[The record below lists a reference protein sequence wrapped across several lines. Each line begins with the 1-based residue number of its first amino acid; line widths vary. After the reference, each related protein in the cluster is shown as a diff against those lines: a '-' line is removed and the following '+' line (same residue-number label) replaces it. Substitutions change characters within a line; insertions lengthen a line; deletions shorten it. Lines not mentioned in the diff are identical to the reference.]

1 MKNIW
6 LINYYSYPPG
16 TSSWRRHYDLGKELL
31 KYGYNIDIIGGS
43 FVHDRKKHILNKNE
57 KYRIENH
64 EGLRYHILN
73 GISYSGSLMRIL
85 SMIEFMIKVFFYE
98 KKLKIKPD
106 IIYCSCPHPFN
117 GLISLYLSKKYKCKF
132 ILEIR
137 DLWPETWVEMGA
149 ITRKSLIY
157 KFFAWIEKLL
167 YKKADKIIS
176 LMPGAFMYIEKLGM
190 PKVKVEWVSNG
201 VDLEEFDK
209 NYFKEPVYKF
219 DKSKFNITYT
229 GSIGIAN
236 ALEEIFEVAKELQ
249 EENIM
254 FNIIG
259 DGPLKDKYINYC
271 RENNINNVKFY
282 SSVSKNEVPAL
293 LKESDTLIV
302 TTKKCNLY
310 KYGISFNKIFE
321 YLAATKPIIIAYN
334 TEFDLVKEANCG
346 FSIPSENK
354 IELLKVIKELLY
366 LSEKKVNFFAKNGRK
381 YAEQNFNTKNL
392 AKRLNEIMEKKSNE

>member
-6 LINYYSYPPG
+6 LVNYYSYPPG

-64 EGLRYHILN
+64 EGLKYHILN

-98 KKLKIKPD
+98 KKLKVKPD

-167 YKKADKIIS
+167 YKKADKIIT
-176 LMPGAFMYIEKLGM
+176 LMPGAFMYIEKLGI
-190 PKVKVEWVSNG
+190 PKEKVEWVSNG
-201 VDLEEFDK
+201 VDLDEFDK

-236 ALEEIFEVAKELQ
+236 ALEELFEVAKDLR

-271 RENNINNVKFY
+271 NENAINNVKFY
-282 SSVSKNEVPAL
+282 NSVSKNEVPAL
-293 LKESDTLIV
+293 LKESDALIV

-321 YLAATKPIIIAYN
+321 YLAAAKPIIIAYD
-334 TEFDLVKEANCG
+334 TKFDFVKEANCG
-346 FSIPSENK
+346 FSIPAESNEEMLNK
-354 IELLKVIKELLY
+354 ILKIFLLSKKEKQILG
-366 LSEKKVNFFAKNGRK
+366 ENGRK
-381 YAEQNFNTKNL
+381 YAEENFSMKILDKKLENIFENL
-392 AKRLNEIMEKKSNE
+392 

>member
-64 EGLRYHILN
+64 EGLKYHILN

-98 KKLKIKPD
+98 KKLKVKPD

-149 ITRKSLIY
+149 MTEKNLVY
-157 KFFAWIEKLL
+157 KIFAYIEKLL
-167 YKKADKIIS
+167 YKKADKIIG
-176 LMPGAFMYIEKLGM
+176 LMPGIEAIKQKGVAEN
-190 PKVKVEWVSNG
+190 KIIWISNG

-219 DKSKFNITYT
+219 DKNKFNITYT

-236 ALEEIFEVAKELQ
+236 ALDEIFEVAKELQ

-259 DGPLKDKYINYC
+259 EGPLKDKYINYC
-271 RENNINNVKFY
+271 KENNINNIKFY
-282 SSVSKNEVPAL
+282 NSIFKNEVPAL

-321 YLAATKPIIIAYN
+321 YLAAAKPIIISYD
-334 TEFDLVKEANCG
+334 TEYDFIKKANCG
-346 FSIPSENK
+346 FSIPAENNKEMLNNILK
-354 IELLKVIKELLY
+354 IFSLSKKEKQILG
-366 LSEKKVNFFAKNGRK
+366 ENGRK
-381 YAEQNFNTKNL
+381 YAEENFSMKIL
-392 AKRLNEIMEKKSNE
+392 GKKLNILIESLDK

>member
-73 GISYSGSLMRIL
+73 GISYSCSLMRII

-98 KKLKIKPD
+98 KKLKVKPD

-149 ITRKSLIY
+149 ITERNPIY
-157 KFFAWIEKLL
+157 KIFSYIEKLL
-167 YKKADKIIS
+167 YKKADKIIG
-176 LMPGAFMYIEKLGM
+176 LMPGIEAIKQKGIAEN
-190 PKVKVEWVSNG
+190 KIVWISNG
-201 VDLEEFDK
+201 VDLKEFDK

-219 DKSKFNITYT
+219 DKNKFNITYT

-236 ALEEIFEVAKELQ
+236 ALDEIFEIAKELKN
-249 EENIM
+249 ETIV

-271 RENNINNVKFY
+271 KENFINNVKFY
-282 SSVSKNEVPAL
+282 NSVSKNEVPAL

-310 KYGISFNKIFE
+310 KYGISFNKVFE
-321 YLAATKPIIIAYN
+321 YLAAAKPIIIAYD
-334 TEFDLVKEANCG
+334 TEYDFIKEANCG
-346 FSIPSENK
+346 FSIPAESNEEMFNK
-354 IELLKVIKELLY
+354 VLKILSLSKKEKQILG
-366 LSEKKVNFFAKNGRK
+366 ENGRR
-381 YAEQNFNTKNL
+381 YAEKNFNMKIL
-392 AKRLNEIMEKKSNE
+392 GKKLNTLIKSFDK

>member
-64 EGLRYHILN
+64 EGLKYHILN
-73 GISYSGSLMRIL
+73 GISYSGSLMRIF

-98 KKLKIKPD
+98 KKIEVKPD

-149 ITRKSLIY
+149 VTRKSLIY

-167 YKKADKIIS
+167 YKKSDKIIT
-176 LMPGAFMYIEKLGM
+176 LMPGAFMYIEKLGI
-190 PKVKVEWVSNG
+190 PKEKVEWVSNG

-219 DKSKFNITYT
+219 DKEKFNITYT
-229 GSIGIAN
+229 GSIGTGNSLKI
-236 ALEEIFEVAKELQ
+236 LFEILP
-249 EENIM
+249 NIEILNKNILI
-254 FNIIG
+254 NIIG
-259 DGPLKDKYINYC
+259 KGPLKKNYVEYC
-271 RENNINNVKFY
+271 KKNAIKNVRFY
-282 SSVSKNEVPAL
+282 DAVSKNEIPAL
-293 LKESDTLIV
+293 LKESNAVISFC
-302 TTKKCNLY
+302 KKSDLY
-310 KYGISFNKIFE
+310 KYGISPNKLFE
-321 YLAATKPIIIAYN
+321 YLASEKPLIFSGTVYN
-334 TEFDLVKEANCG
+334 DFVKISKCG
-346 FSIPSENK
+346 FSVEAENK
-354 IELLKVIKELLY
+354 IQLQEAILKMYE
-366 LSEKKVNFFAKNGRK
+366 LSEKSRKDLGKRGRNYLIENF
-381 YAEQNFNTKNL
+381 TKIVL
-392 AKRLNEIMEKKSNE
+392 AKKISNIIENVR

>member
-64 EGLRYHILN
+64 EGLKYHILN

-98 KKLKIKPD
+98 KKLKVKPD

-149 ITRKSLIY
+149 MTEKNLIY
-157 KFFAWIEKLL
+157 KIFAYIEKLL
-167 YKKADKIIS
+167 YQKADKIIG
-176 LMPGAFMYIEKLGM
+176 LMPGIEAIKQKGITEN
-190 PKVKVEWVSNG
+190 KIVWISNG

-209 NYFKEPVYKF
+209 NYFKDPVYKF

-236 ALEEIFEVAKELQ
+236 ALEELFEVAKELQ
-249 EENIM
+249 EKNII

-259 DGPLKDKYINYC
+259 DGPLKDKYINFC
-271 RENNINNVKFY
+271 KENVINNIKFY
-282 SSVSKNEVPAL
+282 NSVSKNEVPAL
-293 LKESDTLIV
+293 LKESDALIV

-321 YLAATKPIIIAYN
+321 YLAATKPIIIAYD
-334 TEFDLVKEANCG
+334 TEFDFIKETNCG
-346 FSIPSENK
+346 FSIPAENNEEMLNSILK
-354 IELLKVIKELLY
+354 I
-366 LSEKKVNFFAKNGRK
+366 LSLSKREKQILGENGRK
-381 YAEQNFNTKNL
+381 YAKENFSMKIL
-392 AKRLNEIMEKKSNE
+392 GKKLNILIESLDK

>member
-64 EGLRYHILN
+64 EGLKYHILN

-98 KKLKIKPD
+98 KKLKVKPD

-149 ITRKSLIY
+149 MTEKNLVY
-157 KFFAWIEKLL
+157 KIFAYIEKLL
-167 YKKADKIIS
+167 YKKADKIIE
-176 LMPGAFMYIEKLGM
+176 LMPGIEAIKQKGVAEN
-190 PKVKVEWVSNG
+190 KIIWISNG

-219 DKSKFNITYT
+219 DKNKFNITYT

-236 ALEEIFEVAKELQ
+236 ALDEIFEVAKELQ

-259 DGPLKDKYINYC
+259 EGPLKDKYINYC
-271 RENNINNVKFY
+271 KENNINNIKFY
-282 SSVSKNEVPAL
+282 NSIFKNEVPAL

-321 YLAATKPIIIAYN
+321 YLAAAKPIIISYD
-334 TEFDLVKEANCG
+334 TEYDFIKKANCG
-346 FSIPSENK
+346 FSIPAENNKEMLNNILK
-354 IELLKVIKELLY
+354 IFSLSKKEKQILG
-366 LSEKKVNFFAKNGRK
+366 ENGRK
-381 YAEQNFNTKNL
+381 YAEENFSMKIL
-392 AKRLNEIMEKKSNE
+392 GKKLNILIESLDK

>member
-64 EGLRYHILN
+64 AGLRYHILN

-98 KKLKIKPD
+98 KKLKVKPD

-167 YKKADKIIS
+167 YKKADKIIT
-176 LMPGAFMYIEKLGM
+176 LMPGAFMYIEKLGI
-190 PKVKVEWVSNG
+190 PKEKVEWVSNG

-236 ALEEIFEVAKELQ
+236 ALEELFEIAKDLR

-282 SSVSKNEVPAL
+282 NPISKDKIPAILRESEVL
-293 LKESDTLIV
+293 MTF
-302 TTKKCNLY
+302 TKNSNLY
-310 KYGISFNKIFE
+310 KYGISPNKLFE
-321 YLAATKPIIIAYN
+321 YLASFKPIIFSGNVYN
-334 TEFDLVKEANCG
+334 DVVKISNCGISVEAENKEKLKEA
-346 FSIPSENK
+346 FSKIYNFSQNEREELGQNGRRYLEKNFTNK
-354 IELLKVIKELLY
+354 VLTNKLLKI
-366 LSEKKVNFFAKNGRK
+366 
-381 YAEQNFNTKNL
+381 
-392 AKRLNEIMEKKSNE
+392 

>member
-31 KYGYNIDIIGGS
+31 KYGYNIDIISAS

-64 EGLRYHILN
+64 DGLKYHILN
-73 GISYSGSLMRIL
+73 GISYSGSLMRIV

-98 KKLKIKPD
+98 KKLKVEPD

-117 GLISLYLSKKYKCKF
+117 GLISLYLSKKYKSKF

-149 ITRKSLIY
+149 VTRKSLIY
-157 KFFAWIEKLL
+157 KIFAWIEKLL
-167 YKKADKIIS
+167 YEKADKIIT
-176 LMPGAFMYIEKLGM
+176 LMPGAFMYIEKLGI
-190 PKVKVEWVSNG
+190 PKEKVEWISNG
-201 VDLEEFDK
+201 VDLKEFDK
-209 NYFKEPVYKF
+209 NYSKEPIYKF
-219 DKSKFNITYT
+219 DKNKFNVTYT

-236 ALEEIFEVAKELQ
+236 ALDEIFEIAKELKN
-249 EENIM
+249 ETIV

-271 RENNINNVKFY
+271 KENNINNVKFY
-282 SSVSKNEVPAL
+282 DSVSKNEVPAL

-310 KYGISFNKIFE
+310 KYGISFNKVFE
-321 YLAATKPIIIAYN
+321 YLAAAKPIIIAYD

-346 FSIPSENK
+346 FSISSENK
-354 IELLKVIKELLY
+354 LELLRAIKELLC
-366 LSEKKVNFFAKNGRK
+366 LPKEKINFFAKNGRK
-381 YAEQNFNTKNL
+381 YAENNFDTKNL

>member
-98 KKLKIKPD
+98 KKLKVKPD

-167 YKKADKIIS
+167 YKKANKIIT
-176 LMPGAFMYIEKLGM
+176 LMPGAFMYIEKLGI
-190 PKVKVEWVSNG
+190 PKEKVEWVSNG
-201 VDLEEFDK
+201 VDLDEFDK

-236 ALEEIFEVAKELQ
+236 ALEELFEVAKDLR

-259 DGPLKDKYINYC
+259 DGPLKDKYINCC

-282 SSVSKNEVPAL
+282 NPISKDKIPAILRESEVL
-293 LKESDTLIV
+293 MTF
-302 TTKKCNLY
+302 TKNSNLY
-310 KYGISFNKIFE
+310 KYGISPNKLFE
-321 YLAATKPIIIAYN
+321 YLASFKPIIFSGNVYN
-334 TEFDLVKEANCG
+334 DVVKISNCGISVEAENKEKLKEA
-346 FSIPSENK
+346 FSKICNFSQNK
-354 IELLKVIKELLY
+354 REELGQNGRGYLEKNFTNKVLTNKLLKI
-366 LSEKKVNFFAKNGRK
+366 
-381 YAEQNFNTKNL
+381 
-392 AKRLNEIMEKKSNE
+392 LNEDNL

>member
-6 LINYYSYPPG
+6 LVNYYSYPPG

-64 EGLRYHILN
+64 EGLKYHILN

-98 KKLKIKPD
+98 KKLKVKPD

-117 GLISLYLSKKYKCKF
+117 GLISLYLSKKYRCKF

-149 ITRKSLIY
+149 ITRRSLIY

-167 YKKADKIIS
+167 YKKANEIITLS
-176 LMPGAFMYIEKLGM
+176 PGDYIYIEKLGIS
-190 PKVKVEWVSNG
+190 KNKIKWVSNG
-201 VDLEEFDK
+201 VDLDEFDK
-209 NYFKEPVYKF
+209 NYLKDPVYKF
-219 DKSKFNITYT
+219 NKSKFNITYT

-236 ALEEIFEVAKELQ
+236 ALDEVFKVAKELTG
-249 EENIM
+249 ENIT

-259 DGPLKDKYINYC
+259 DGPLKNKYINYC
-271 RENNINNVKFY
+271 KENAINNVKFY
-282 SSVSKNEVPAL
+282 NSVSKNEVPAL
-293 LKESDTLIV
+293 LKESDALIV

-310 KYGISFNKIFE
+310 KYGISFNKVFE
-321 YLAATKPIIIAYN
+321 YMAASKPIIITYD
-334 TEFDLVKEANCG
+334 TEYDFIKEADCG
-346 FSIPSENK
+346 FSISAENE
-354 IELLKVIKELLY
+354 IELLKTIRDILFISKNKRELLGI
-366 LSEKKVNFFAKNGRK
+366 NGRK
-381 YAEQNFNTKNL
+381 YAEKNFSIKML
-392 AKRLNEIMEKKSNE
+392 SKKIDLILGE

>member
-6 LINYYSYPPG
+6 LVNYYSYPPG

-64 EGLRYHILN
+64 EGLKYHILN

-98 KKLKIKPD
+98 KKLKVKPD

-167 YKKADKIIS
+167 YKKADKIIT
-176 LMPGAFMYIEKLGM
+176 LMPGAFMYIEKLGI
-190 PKVKVEWVSNG
+190 PKEKVEWVSNG

-236 ALEEIFEVAKELQ
+236 ALEELFEIAKDLR

-282 SSVSKNEVPAL
+282 NPISKDKIPAILRESEVL
-293 LKESDTLIV
+293 MTF
-302 TTKKCNLY
+302 TKNSNLY
-310 KYGISFNKIFE
+310 KYGISPNKLFE
-321 YLAATKPIIIAYN
+321 YLASFKPIIFSGNVYN
-334 TEFDLVKEANCG
+334 DVVKISNCG
-346 FSIPSENK
+346 ISVEAENK
-354 IELLKVIKELLY
+354 EKLKKAFSKICNFSQNKKEELGQNGRGYLEKNFTNKVLTNKLLKI
-366 LSEKKVNFFAKNGRK
+366 
-381 YAEQNFNTKNL
+381 
-392 AKRLNEIMEKKSNE
+392 LNEDNL

>member
-64 EGLRYHILN
+64 NGLNYHILN
-73 GISYSGSLMRIL
+73 GISYSGSLMRII

-98 KKLKIKPD
+98 KKLKTKPD

-149 ITRKSLIY
+149 ITRKSIIY
-157 KFFAWIEKLL
+157 KVFAYIEKLL
-167 YKKADKIIS
+167 YKKADKIIG
-176 LMPGAFMYIEKLGM
+176 LMPGIEIIKQKGIDEN
-190 PKVKVEWVSNG
+190 KIEWISNG

-209 NYFKEPVYKF
+209 NYIKEPVYKF
-219 DKSKFNITYT
+219 DKNKFNITYT

-236 ALEEIFEVAKELQ
+236 ALDGVFEVAKELLN
-249 EENIM
+249 ENIM
-254 FNIIG
+254 FNFIG
-259 DGPLKDKYINYC
+259 DGPLKEKYINYC
-271 RENNINNVKFY
+271 KENNISNVKFY
-282 SSVSKNEVPAL
+282 NPVFKNDIPAIL
-293 LKESDTLIV
+293 RESDILIV

-310 KYGISFNKIFE
+310 KYGISFNKVFE
-321 YLAATKPIIIAYN
+321 YLGAAKPIIISYD
-334 TEFDLVKEANCG
+334 TEYDFIKEANCG
-346 FSIPSENK
+346 FSVPAEDNREICKN
-354 IELLKVIKELLY
+354 ILKLISLSKE
-366 LSEKKVNFFAKNGRK
+366 EKQALGQNGRK
-381 YAEQNFNTKNL
+381 YAEKNFNTKIL
-392 AKRLNEIMEKKSNE
+392 SKKLDELIKSTGE

>member
-98 KKLKIKPD
+98 KKLKVKPD
-106 IIYCSCPHPFN
+106 IIYCSYPHPFN

-149 ITRKSLIY
+149 VTRKSLIY
-157 KFFAWIEKLL
+157 KVFARIEKLL
-167 YKKADKIIS
+167 YKKADKIITLS
-176 LMPGAFMYIEKLGM
+176 PGDYIYIEKLGIS
-190 PKVKVEWVSNG
+190 KNKIKWISNG

-219 DKSKFNITYT
+219 DKKKFNITYT

-236 ALEEIFEVAKELQ
+236 ALDEIFKVAKELIN
-249 EENIM
+249 EDVI

-259 DGPLKDKYINYC
+259 EGPLKRQYIDFC
-271 RENNINNVKFY
+271 KDSNINNVKFY
-282 SSVSKNEVPAL
+282 NPVSKNEVPAL
-293 LKESDTLIV
+293 LKESDVLII

-310 KYGISFNKIFE
+310 KYGISFNKVFE
-321 YLAATKPIIIAYN
+321 YLAAGKPIIIAYD
-334 TEFDLVKEANCG
+334 TEYDFIKEADCG
-346 FSIPSENK
+346 FSISAESE
-354 IELLKVIKELLY
+354 IELLKTIRNILSISKSKRELLGI
-366 LSEKKVNFFAKNGRK
+366 NGRK
-381 YAEQNFNTKNL
+381 YAEKNFSMKML
-392 AKRLNEIMEKKSNE
+392 SEKIDLILGE

>member
-64 EGLRYHILN
+64 EGLKFHILN
-73 GISYSGSLMRIL
+73 GISYSGSLMRIF

-98 KKLKIKPD
+98 KKLKVKPD

-167 YKKADKIIS
+167 YKKADKIIT
-176 LMPGAFMYIEKLGM
+176 LMPGAFMYIEKLGI
-190 PKVKVEWVSNG
+190 PKEKVEWVSNG

-236 ALEEIFEVAKELQ
+236 ALEELFEVAKDLR

-282 SSVSKNEVPAL
+282 NPIPKDKIPAILRESEVLMTFTKN
-293 LKESDTLIV
+293 S
-302 TTKKCNLY
+302 NLY
-310 KYGISFNKIFE
+310 KYGISPNKLFE
-321 YLAATKPIIIAYN
+321 YLASFKPIIFSGNVYN
-334 TEFDLVKEANCG
+334 DVVKISNCGISVEAENKEKLKEA
-346 FSIPSENK
+346 FSKICNFSQNEREELGQNGRGYLEKNFTNK
-354 IELLKVIKELLY
+354 VLTNKLLKI
-366 LSEKKVNFFAKNGRK
+366 
-381 YAEQNFNTKNL
+381 
-392 AKRLNEIMEKKSNE
+392 LNEDNL

>member
-6 LINYYSYPPG
+6 LVNYYSYPPG

-98 KKLKIKPD
+98 KKLKVKPD

-167 YKKADKIIS
+167 YKKTDKIIT
-176 LMPGAFMYIEKLGM
+176 LMPGAFMYIEKLGI
-190 PKVKVEWVSNG
+190 PKEKVEWVSNG
-201 VDLEEFDK
+201 VDLDEFDK

-236 ALEEIFEVAKELQ
+236 ALEELFEVAKDLR

-271 RENNINNVKFY
+271 NENVIDNVKFY
-282 SSVSKNEVPAL
+282 NSVSKNEVPAL
-293 LKESDTLIV
+293 LKESDALIV

-321 YLAATKPIIIAYN
+321 YLAAAKPIIIAYD
-334 TEFDLVKEANCG
+334 TKFDFVKEANCG
-346 FSIPSENK
+346 FSIPAESNEEMLNK
-354 IELLKVIKELLY
+354 ILKIFLLSKKEKQILG
-366 LSEKKVNFFAKNGRK
+366 ENGRK
-381 YAEQNFNTKNL
+381 YAEENFSMKILDKKLENIFENL
-392 AKRLNEIMEKKSNE
+392 

>member
-57 KYRIENH
+57 KYRVENH
-64 EGLRYHILN
+64 EGLKYHILN
-73 GISYSGSLMRIL
+73 GISYSGSLMRII

-157 KFFAWIEKLL
+157 KTFVWIEKLL
-167 YKKADKIIS
+167 YKKSDKIIT
-176 LMPGAFMYIEKLGM
+176 LMPGAFMYIEKLGIS
-190 PKVKVEWVSNG
+190 KDKVEWVSNG

-209 NYFKEPVYKF
+209 NYNKEPIYKF
-219 DKSKFNITYT
+219 DKEKFNITYT

-236 ALEEIFEVAKELQ
+236 ALDEIFEVAKELAK
-249 EENIM
+249 ENIM

-271 RENNINNVKFY
+271 KENSINNIEFY
-282 SSVSKNEVPAL
+282 NSVSKNEIPAIL
-293 LKESDTLIV
+293 READVVMSFA
-302 TTKKCNLY
+302 KKSNLY
-310 KYGISFNKIFE
+310 KYGISPNKLFE
-321 YLAATKPIIIAYN
+321 YLASFRPVIFSGDVYN
-334 TEFDLVKEANCG
+334 DVVKISNCG
-346 FSIPSENK
+346 ISVEAENK
-354 IELLKVIKELLY
+354 EKLKEVLLKIY
-366 LSEKKVNFFAKNGRK
+366 NFSQSEREKLGKNGRK
-381 YAEQNFNTKNL
+381 YLEENFTNKIL
-392 AKRLNEIMEKKSNE
+392 ADKLIKVLNEE

>member
-43 FVHDRKKHILNKNE
+43 FVHDRKKHILNKSE
-57 KYRIENH
+57 KYRVENH
-64 EGLRYHILN
+64 GGLKYHILN

-106 IIYCSCPHPFN
+106 IIYCSYPHPFN

-149 ITRKSLIY
+149 MTERNPIY
-157 KFFAWIEKLL
+157 KIFAYIEKLL
-167 YKKADKIIS
+167 YQKADKIIG
-176 LMPGAFMYIEKLGM
+176 LMPGIEAIKQKGIDEN
-190 PKVKVEWVSNG
+190 KIVWISNG

-236 ALEEIFEVAKELQ
+236 ALDKVFEVAKEVA

-259 DGPLKDKYINYC
+259 DGPLKDKYINFC
-271 RENNINNVKFY
+271 KENNINNVKFY
-282 SSVSKNEVPAL
+282 NPVTKNEVSAL
-293 LKESDTLIV
+293 LKESDALIV

-321 YLAATKPIIIAYN
+321 YLAAAKPIIIAYD
-334 TEFDLVKEANCG
+334 TEYDFIKEAKCG
-346 FSIPSENK
+346 FSIPAENNKEMFNSILK
-354 IELLKVIKELLY
+354 ILS
-366 LSEKKVNFFAKNGRK
+366 LSEREKQILGKNGRK
-381 YAEQNFNTKNL
+381 YAEENFNMKIL
-392 AKRLNEIMEKKSNE
+392 GKKLNILIKDLNK

>member
-167 YKKADKIIS
+167 YKKADKIIT
-176 LMPGAFMYIEKLGM
+176 LMPGAFMYIEKLGIL
-190 PKVKVEWVSNG
+190 KEKVEWVSNG
-201 VDLEEFDK
+201 VDLDEFDK

-219 DKSKFNITYT
+219 NKNKFNVAYT
-229 GSIGIAN
+229 GSIGISD
-236 ALEEIFEVAKELQ
+236 ALDEIFEVAKDLR

-259 DGPLKDKYINYC
+259 DGPLKSKYINYC
-271 RENNINNVKFY
+271 KENNINNVKFY
-282 SSVSKNEVPAL
+282 NPVSKKEIPAI
-293 LKESDTLIV
+293 LKEADAVIV
-302 TTKKCNLY
+302 LTKKSSLY
-310 KYGISFNKIFE
+310 KYGISFNKLYE
-321 YLAATKPIIIAYN
+321 YLASFKPVIFSGNVYN
-334 TEFDLVKEANCG
+334 DIVKISNCGISIEAENKEKLKEACLK
-346 FSIPSENK
+346 IYILPENK
-354 IELLKVIKELLY
+354 RKI
-366 LSEKKVNFFAKNGRK
+366 FAINGRNYVEK
-381 YAEQNFNTKNL
+381 NFTNKIL
-392 AKRLNEIMEKKSNE
+392 ANKLKIILK